1 MNKDSSKNQI
11 TRNEALKKMGKYAAI
26 TAVGTFFI
34 LSPKK
39 AHASSPPDPGNRVQQ
54 EGPEDVFETN

>member
-1 MNKDSSKNQI
+1 MNKDNSNNQI
-11 TRNEALKKMGKYAAI
+11 TRKDALKKMGKYAAI

-39 AHASSPPDPGNRVQQ
+39 AHASSPPDPGGN
-54 EGPEDVFETN
+54 PFD